1 MPTDWINALIG
12 GVFIGTAASIML
24 LMNGRVTGIC
34 GIINGILKPEKNEVL
49 WRVFFVLGLFLGGLV
64 LRQFVKDVFLS
75 TISTDVI
82 DLIIAG
88 LLVGFGTSLG
98 SGCTSGHGVCGIS
111 RLSIR
116 SIVATIVFMAAGI
129 LAVVLFRYLGVIS

>member
-1 MPTDWINALIG
+1 MPAEWINALIG
-12 GVFIGTAASIML
+12 GAFIGIAVSVML
-24 LMNGRVTGIC
+24 LFNGRVTGIC

-49 WRVFFVLGLFLGGLV
+49 WRVLFVLGLFLGGLV
-64 LRQFVKDVFLS
+64 LREFIKDVFIS
-75 TISTDVI
+75 TISTDIVH
-82 DLIIAG
+82 LVIAG

-116 SIVATIVFMAAGI
+116 SIVATIFFMVAGI
-129 LAVVLFRYLGVIS
+129 LAVVLFRYLGVLS